1 MLLIKKY
8 GCFCGNQKYLYLC
21 SPIIRLNVY
30 DEEINGYYSIY
41 AMCGLG
47 NGSV

>member
-1 MLLIKKY
+1 M
-8 GCFCGNQKYLYLC
+8 FCGNQKYLYLC
-21 SPIIRLNVY
+21 SQIIRLNVY